1 MNNHEFR
8 MKYKLNKTKSESDP
22 RHILVEVD
30 LIIMIKN

>member
-1 MNNHEFR
+1 MNLGWNI
-8 MKYKLNKTKSESDP
+8 NWTKTKSESDP